1 MSDFNQAIVWLKEGK
16 KVRRNYWSNKN
27 YNVFMFG
34 KYIYSKHDKESPK
47 EHFPFTLEDIEAED
61 WEIYCEEHKF
71 FDKNINYNE
80 YCGNCGIEK
89 LDKLKTLKDLLTVK
103 EHSDAEYI
111 LKQEAIKWV
120 KRALIEVNSRD
131 ELKER
136 FIFEEVDYNILEL
149 HAVIREKKYF
159 FNITEEDLK

>member
-120 KRALIEVNSRD
+120 KEHSDYYSYYCNEKKEFNCPAC
-131 ELKER
+131 ER
-136 FIFEEVDYNILEL
+136 FI
-149 HAVIREKKYF
+149 KF
-159 FNITEEDLK
+159 FNITEGDLK